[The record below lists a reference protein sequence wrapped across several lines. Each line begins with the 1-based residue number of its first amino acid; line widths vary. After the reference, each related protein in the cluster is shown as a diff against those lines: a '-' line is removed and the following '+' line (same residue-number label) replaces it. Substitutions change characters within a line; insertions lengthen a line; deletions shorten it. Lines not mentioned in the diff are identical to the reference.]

1 MSILR
6 LLDLSSGRIILDS
19 HDLSTIPRN
28 LIRQK
33 ITCLTQEPFLFT
45 STIRLNADPLLLTTD
60 AEIISALKRVS
71 LWDTICLK
79 AGSERET
86 ALDVVMDVNFL
97 SMGQKQLFCLAR
109 ALLRKSSVLILD
121 EPTSSVDTK
130 TDAKMQEIIR
140 EDFAK
145 HTIIMVAHR
154 LGSLLDF
161 DTVVVLDKGVV
172 VEKGNPRLLVE
183 AQESRFRRLYHGAE

>member
-1 MSILR
+1 MSHTFNI
-6 LLDLSSGRIILDS
+6 
-19 HDLSTIPRN
+19 
-28 LIRQK
+28 
-33 ITCLTQEPFLFT
+33 
-45 STIRLNADPLLLTTD
+45 NADPLLLTTD

-79 AGSERET
+79 AGSAGAA

-130 TDAKMQEIIR
+130 SDAKMQEIIR

-145 HTIIMVAHR
+145 YTIIMVAHR

-161 DTVVVLDKGVV
+161 DTVVVLDNGVV
-172 VEKGNPRLLVE
+172 AEKGNPRLLVE
-183 AQESRFRRLYHGAE
+183 ARESRFGRLYRGAD

>member
-1 MSILR
+1 
-6 LLDLSSGRIILDS
+6 
-19 HDLSTIPRN
+19 
-28 LIRQK
+28 
-33 ITCLTQEPFLFT
+33 
-45 STIRLNADPLLLTTD
+45 
-60 AEIISALKRVS
+60 
-71 LWDTICLK
+71 LK
-79 AGSERET
+79 AGSAGAA

-161 DTVVVLDKGVV
+161 DTVVVLDRV
-172 VEKGNPRLLVE
+172 LLLRKE
-183 AQESRFRRLYHGAE
+183 IQDF